1 MSAFSKFI
9 FKATTGFLSF
19 ADKYRLA
26 YYTHLYGNQLELDNN
41 IVFGRGS
48 SITIFPGGKDSK
60 IKLSRDNTFRRN
72 CIITLDLGGQ
82 LIIGHSNFFNNRC
95 SMNCL
100 GKIEIGSNNLFGENV
115 LLYDHNHRFS
125 NLGVPVVEQGF
136 SVGKIKIGNNCWIGS
151 GCIIL
156 NNVTIGDN
164 VIIGAN
170 NLVYQSIP
178 SDIILK
184 SNATG
189 SAINR
194 L

>member
-1 MSAFSKFI
+1 
-9 FKATTGFLSF
+9 
-19 ADKYRLA
+19 
-26 YYTHLYGNQLELDNN
+26 
-41 IVFGRGS
+41 
-48 SITIFPGGKDSK
+48 
-60 IKLSRDNTFRRN
+60 
-72 CIITLDLGGQ
+72 
-82 LIIGHSNFFNNRC
+82 
-95 SMNCL
+95 MNCL

>member
-1 MSAFSKFI
+1 MSIFSRII
-9 FKATTGFLSF
+9 FGALTRFLAF

-26 YYTHLYGNQLELDNN
+26 YYKHLYGNQLELDDN

-60 IKLSRDNTFRRN
+60 IKWERDNTFRRN

-82 LIIGHSNFFNNRC
+82 LLMGKGNFFNNRC
-95 SMNCL
+95 SINCL
-100 GKIEIGSNNLFGENV
+100 GRVEIGSNNLFGENV

-125 NLGVPVVEQGF
+125 NLEMPVSQQGF
-136 SVGKIKIGNNCWIGS
+136 SFGEIRIGNNSWIGS
-151 GCIIL
+151 NCIIL

-164 VIIGAN
+164 VVIGAN
-170 NLVYQSIP
+170 NLIYQSVPANVIV
-178 SDIILK
+178 K
-184 SNATG
+184 SNAAG
-189 SAINR
+189 SIINR